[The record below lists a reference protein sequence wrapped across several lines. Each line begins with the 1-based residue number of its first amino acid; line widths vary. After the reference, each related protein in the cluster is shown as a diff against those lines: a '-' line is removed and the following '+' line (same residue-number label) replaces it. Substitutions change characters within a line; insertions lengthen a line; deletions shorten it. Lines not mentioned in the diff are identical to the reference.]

1 MKAPVAQQPN
11 ETKAPGG
18 RNCEIWKA
26 EYSVQRSAASFR
38 VISLIAAVFLL
49 RPPVLMTIRFADRMH
64 DSYDFERTEAKSS
77 LRGKVIWGVKLNLME
92 VPWFEHHDASTIIT
106 SDFCITNQSYFLLL
120 LMRNKASFHRRWRKI
135 IFARSPCVPRG
146 CFAGKLKGCRKLTPS
161 VITINYSLS
170 RYLACLRN
178 QNGNH
183 RVAKLLQASP
193 LMAAMVSLSNSWSGN
208 RRWEDLF
215 AIVRKTVK

>member
-49 RPPVLMTIRFADRMH
+49 RPPVLMTIRFADHMH

-106 SDFCITNQSYFLLL
+106 SDFCITNQSYFFYFCWCET
-120 LMRNKASFHRRWRKI
+120 KQAFTGDGEKS
-135 IFARSPCVPRG
+135 
-146 CFAGKLKGCRKLTPS
+146 
-161 VITINYSLS
+161 SL
-170 RYLACLRN
+170 
-178 QNGNH
+178 H
-183 RVAKLLQASP
+183 
-193 LMAAMVSLSNSWSGN
+193 
-208 RRWEDLF
+208 
-215 AIVRKTVK
+215 VRPAFLEGVLPGS